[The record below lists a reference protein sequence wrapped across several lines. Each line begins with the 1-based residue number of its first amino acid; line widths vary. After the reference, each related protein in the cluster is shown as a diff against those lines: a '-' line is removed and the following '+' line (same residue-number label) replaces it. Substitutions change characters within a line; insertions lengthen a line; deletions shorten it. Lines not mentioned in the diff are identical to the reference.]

1 MTLFRSTVPR
11 SALTARVHRSLLAL
25 LACAALTACTTPQ
38 RATQLPRASAELTL
52 VHLNDVYEI
61 APLDEGRSGG
71 MARVGTLI
79 RELKAE
85 GRTVLATHGGD
96 YLSPSVLGTARV
108 DGHPLAGRQM
118 VETMNAIGIDWA
130 TFGNHE
136 FDLTESAFRARL
148 AESRFRLVSSN
159 VSQADGQP
167 FPGVP
172 RHAIVPLKIGERT
185 VRIGLIGLT
194 INSNP
199 QAWVRYSD
207 PVEAARNALAAM
219 GPVDAVIALTHLFL
233 AQDDTLVSEVPQ
245 IDLVLGGH
253 EHDNW
258 ILRRGK
264 GFTPIVKADANA
276 RSVGLVTL
284 SFGAPGTR
292 PQVNASLRVIDERI
306 VPDPDVDRLVSYW
319 TQLAFE
325 SFRAA
330 GFQPEATVVVTHEAL
345 DGREQTV
352 RNRPGRLTQAIV
364 ASIEAEVPGAELA
377 LLNGGSVRIDDFI
390 APGTITEYDVLR
402 VLPFGGRVVGASM
415 TGALLEQVLQT
426 GVRNAG
432 TGGYL
437 HASGVS
443 WKDNTWQVGDQPI
456 IAQRRYRVALPAF
469 LLTGR
474 EVNMAFLNRSHPGL
488 SEVVEYRDVRK
499 AVIDGLRKRYGAAR

>member
-1 MTLFRSTVPR
+1 MPR
-11 SALTARVHRSLLAL
+11 ARRSLLAL
-25 LACAALTACTTPQ
+25 LTGLASSVLIACTTPQ
-38 RATQLPRASAELTL
+38 MSAQGPTAPTELTL

-61 APLDEGRSGG
+61 APLDDGRTGG
-71 MARVGTLI
+71 MARVGTVI
-79 RELKAE
+79 RELKAQ

-118 VETMNAIGIDWA
+118 VEAMNAIGIDWA

-136 FDLTESAFRARL
+136 FDLAEPAFRARL

-199 QAWVRYSD
+199 QPWVRYSD
-207 PVEAARNALAAM
+207 PVEAARDALAAM

-233 AQDDTLVSEVPQ
+233 AQDDALVSEVPE

-292 PQVNASLRVIDERI
+292 PQVRAELRVIDDRI
-306 VPDPDVDRLVSYW
+306 AADPRIDQLVSYW

-330 GFQPEATVVVTHEAL
+330 GFRPEASVAVTRETL

-364 ASIEAEVPGAELA
+364 ASIEAEVPGADVA
-377 LLNGGSVRIDDFI
+377 LLNAGSVRIDDLI

-415 TGALLEQVLQT
+415 TGALLGQVLQT

-443 WKDNTWQVGDQPI
+443 WKDQAWHVGDQPI
-456 IAQRRYRVALPAF
+456 DPQRRYRVALPAF

-474 EVNMAFLNRSHPGL
+474 EVNMAFLSRSHPGL
-488 SEVVEYRDVRK
+488 SEVVEYRDVRM
-499 AVIDGLRKRYGAAR
+499 AVIDGLRKRYGAGR